1 MHDGLGTYLLFSK
14 SAKFRFL
21 VIANLFSGIPI
32 PNIQKFFVY
41 EYKTNK
47 QTLYFPFFQFE
58 SSAKCKF
65 PFRLTDID
73 LEAMETILKENQLLK
88 QQLHSCYMK
97 VAKTQK
103 V

>member
-1 MHDGLGTYLLFSK
+1 MKMVKVTFFLLTKHLSDVRLESNIYFEIL
-14 SAKFRFL
+14 KFRDFEIL
-21 VIANLFSGIPI
+21 IT
-32 PNIQKFFVY
+32 
-41 EYKTNK
+41 KTN
-47 QTLYFPFFQFE
+47 L
-58 SSAKCKF
+58 S
-65 PFRLTDID
+65 FRLTDID